1 MPGRVFNTLVKLTD
15 TFIVPKHP
23 PQPEPPTQTSLSALL
38 NFQSIQS
45 QIYDGSGNFKLS
57 TNVDVSGIVV
67 KASDVNE
74 FNAQLYAYQ
83 AWVNKQLAY
92 QEAVA
97 TQILVEQPTP
107 QNGSPVIHS
116 IRISDA
122 TRSYWNTTD
131 FLRHIEA
138 DFSKNWNASE
148 NPLRVY
154 ADASGMAS
162 TVSYRLPYQGA
173 KAYNTTVTRFSQF
186 VSCELGTSVV
196 ISPTL
201 LSSTFISAL
210 MSAMFDRLTR
220 TPTEMGANAYS
231 QFVNATVG
239 DKTNILIRDVFVDT
253 GVTIKPYASVDPI
266 TLDPITLGDFI
277 VELIVVD

>member
-15 TFIVPKHP
+15 TFIVPTLP
-23 PQPEPPTQTSLSALL
+23 PQPEPPAESSLSALL
-38 NFQSIQS
+38 SFESIKS

-67 KASDVNE
+67 PDSIKVE
-74 FNAQLYAYQ
+74 FQAALVKYQ
-83 AWVNKQLAY
+83 AWVSEQLAY
-92 QEAVA
+92 QEAAA

-107 QNGSPVIHS
+107 QNGSPVIHT

-122 TRSYWNTTD
+122 ARSSWYTTD

-173 KAYNTTVTRFSQF
+173 KASNTTVTRFSQF
-186 VSCELGTSVV
+186 VSCELGASVV

-210 MSAMFDRLTR
+210 MSAMFNTLTQK
-220 TPTEMGANAYS
+220 PTEMGDNAFS

-253 GVTIKPYASVDPI
+253 GVKITPYASVN
-266 TLDPITLGDFI
+266 PITLGDFI